1 MDPTPVDAANAAID
15 AAIAISD
22 PAERALAVT
31 GLLDAVHERRFE
43 LRAARESAVLELRET
58 RKLREV
64 AELLSLSIPR
74 VDQIAKG
81 K

>member
-1 MDPTPVDAANAAID
+1 MDQSPPDLVEAAIRQ
-15 AAIAISD
+15 AIAIDD
-22 PAERALAVT
+22 PAERARAIT
-31 GLLDAVHERRFE
+31 GILDSVHEHRLDLKE
-43 LRAARESAVLELRET
+43 ARQSAVLALRET

-64 AELLSLSIPR
+64 AELLGVSIGR

>member
-1 MDPTPVDAANAAID
+1 MDKSPADLAEAAIKQ
-15 AAIAISD
+15 AIAIDD
-22 PAERALAVT
+22 PVERARAIT
-31 GLLDAVHERRFE
+31 GILDAVHEHR
-43 LRAARESAVLELRET
+43 LDLKAARQSAVLTLRET

-64 AELLSLSIPR
+64 AELLGISIGR

>member
-1 MDPTPVDAANAAID
+1 MDSTPVDAANAAID

-43 LRAARESAVLELRET
+43 LRAARESAVLQLRET

-64 AELLSLSIPR
+64 AELLGLSIPR

>member
-15 AAIAISD
+15 AAIALSD
-22 PAERALAVT
+22 PVERALAVT
-31 GLLDAVHERRFE
+31 GLLDALHERRFE

-64 AELLSLSIPR
+64 AELLGLSIPR

>member
-64 AELLSLSIPR
+64 AELLGLSIPR

>member
-1 MDPTPVDAANAAID
+1 MDPTPADLANAAID
-15 AAIAISD
+15 AAISISD
-22 PAERALAVT
+22 PVERALAVT

-64 AELLSLSIPR
+64 AELLGLSIPR